1 MSCCAHG
8 VELAAAIG
16 RASSQDEIALASR
29 DLGNGSWQTS
39 LSVPDMH
46 CGACI
51 QSIEGALSQL
61 RHVERARANLT
72 TRRVAVTWRGTAPP
86 DMISALAAVGYKAHL
101 DEAEDRSFDPE
112 MVHLIRALAVS
123 GFAAMNIMMLS
134 VSIWSGAE
142 AETRQAFHWISAALA
157 LPTLFYSGGVFYR
170 SAWTALRHGRTN
182 MDVPISIGITLA
194 FGLSLYDTL
203 HQGHQAYFD
212 AATSLIFFLLIGR
225 TLDHAMRQRARS
237 VVRSLLRLSPRGATV
252 ERPDGS
258 RDYLPIGEIEPG
270 MAIILAA
277 GDRAPVDGQVVSGSS
292 SLDCALATG
301 ESMPV
306 AVAAG
311 SFVQAGALNLSAP
324 VRLMATAR
332 ARDSFLAEMTRLM
345 EAAEDGRARYRR
357 IADRA
362 ARLYSPVVHLAA
374 LVTFLG
380 WMAASGNWHNAT
392 SIAIAVLIITCPCAL
407 GLAVPIVQVIAA
419 RRLFD
424 AGIMM
429 KDGSAIERLAEVE
442 AVCFDK
448 TGTLTIGTP
457 RVDLRG
463 VSPGALEI
471 AAALARHSN
480 HPVSQAIAMAA
491 PGGAGRRLD
500 ASDVTEQAGLG
511 LEAHLDGR
519 RFRLG
524 RASWALGMQDAPD
537 GTVLS
542 CDGREMARFE
552 IAEALRP
559 DAAETVK
566 LLRHAGLSVEILS
579 GDRPSAVAGI
589 AKALDIEDFAA
600 GLMPGEKVARL
611 AAAKAGG
618 RRTLMVGDGL
628 NDAPA
633 LSAAHV
639 SMAPAT
645 AADIGRSAADFV
657 FLHDSLVA
665 IPVALD
671 IAHRANRLVRQNFV
685 IAIVYNALAVPVAM
699 AGYVTPL
706 LAALAMSVSS
716 IIVVANALRLR
727 PAGPTVEKVA
737 SIPVERMSMA
747 AAK

>member
-1 MSCCAHG
+1 MSCCAYG

-16 RASSQDEIALASR
+16 RTSSLEEVALASR

-39 LSVPDMH
+39 LSVPDLH

-51 QSIEGALSQL
+51 RSVEDAVSQL
-61 RHVERARANLT
+61 EGVERARANLT
-72 TRRVAVTWRGTAPP
+72 TRRLAVTWRGPAPP
-86 DMISALAAVGYKAHL
+86 DMIAALAAVGYKAHL
-101 DEAEDRSFDPE
+101 DEAEDRTFDPE
-112 MVHLIRALAVS
+112 LSRLIRALAVA

-157 LPTLFYSGGVFYR
+157 LPALLYSGGIFYR
-170 SAWTALRHGRTN
+170 SAWRALRHGRTN

-203 HQGHQAYFD
+203 HHGHQAYFD

-225 TLDHAMRQRARS
+225 TLDHAMRQRARG
-237 VVRSLLRLSPRGATV
+237 VIGSLMRLSPRGATV
-252 ERPDGS
+252 ERRDGS
-258 RDYLPIGEIEPG
+258 RDYLSVGEIEPG
-270 MAIILAA
+270 MAIVLAA
-277 GDRAPVDGQVVSGSS
+277 GDRVPVDGRIVSGTSH
-292 SLDCALATG
+292 LDCALATG

-311 SFVQAGALNLSAP
+311 SVVQAGALNLSGP
-324 VRLMATAR
+324 LRLVATAR

-374 LVTFLG
+374 FLTFLG
-380 WMAASGNWHNAT
+380 WMVTNGDWHNAT

-407 GLAVPIVQVIAA
+407 GLAVPIVQVVAA

-429 KDGSAIERLAEVE
+429 KDGSAIERLAEVG

-463 VSPGALEI
+463 ISSGTLEI
-471 AAALARHSN
+471 AGALARHSS
-480 HPVSQAIAMAA
+480 HPVSRAIAMAA
-491 PGGAGRRLD
+491 PD
-500 ASDVTEQAGLG
+500 ATKGQVEFADVTEQAGLG
-511 LEAHLDGR
+511 LEAFLDGQR
-519 RFRLG
+519 YRLG
-524 RASWALGMQDAPD
+524 RASWALGAQGVPD

-542 CDGREMARFE
+542 CNGREVARFE
-552 IAEALRP
+552 MAETLRP
-559 DAAETVK
+559 GAVETMK
-566 LLRHAGLSVEILS
+566 LLRDAGLSVGILS
-579 GDRPSAVAGI
+579 GDRPSAVADI
-589 AKALDIEDFAA
+589 ARALDVTDFTAS
-600 GLMPGEKVARL
+600 LMPADKVARL
-611 AAAKAGG
+611 ARAKAEG

-657 FLHDSLVA
+657 FLRDSLAA
-665 IPVALD
+665 IPAALD
-671 IAHRANRLVRQNFV
+671 IAHKAGHLVRQNFA
-685 IAIVYNALAVPVAM
+685 IAIVYNALAIPVAI

-716 IIVVANALRLR
+716 VIVVANALRLR
-727 PAGPTVEKVA
+727 PPSQAVERAGPAVA
-737 SIPVERMSMA
+737 ERMSA
-747 AAK
+747 VTAE

>member
-8 VELAAAIG
+8 VELTAAIG
-16 RASSQDEIALASR
+16 RASSQDEITLASR
-29 DLGNGSWQTS
+29 DLGNGSRQTS
-39 LSVPDMH
+39 LSVPGMH

-51 QSIEGALSQL
+51 QSVEDALSRLPQ
-61 RHVERARANLT
+61 VERARANLT

-86 DMISALAAVGYKAHL
+86 DMIAALAAVGYKAHL
-101 DEAEDRSFDPE
+101 DEAEERNFDPE
-112 MVHLIRALAVS
+112 MAYLIRALAVS

-157 LPTLFYSGGVFYR
+157 LPTLLYSGGVFYR
-170 SAWTALRHGRTN
+170 SAWAALRHGRTN

-203 HQGHQAYFD
+203 HHGHQAYFD

-225 TLDHAMRQRARS
+225 TLDHAMRQRARG
-237 VVRSLLRLSPRGATV
+237 VIGSLLRLSPRGATV
-252 ERPDGS
+252 ERSDGS

-270 MAIILAA
+270 MTIILAV
-277 GDRAPVDGQVVSGSS
+277 GDRVPVDGRIVSGTS

-306 AVAAG
+306 AVAVG
-311 SFVQAGALNLSAP
+311 SFVQAGALNLGAP
-324 VRLMATAR
+324 VRFIATAH

-374 LVTFLG
+374 FLTFLG
-380 WMAASGNWHNAT
+380 WMAVSGDWHNAT

-407 GLAVPIVQVIAA
+407 GLAVPIVQVVAA

-429 KDGSAIERLAEVE
+429 KDGSAIERLAEIE

-457 RVDLRG
+457 RIDLRG

-471 AAALARHSN
+471 AGALARHSN
-480 HPVSQAIAMAA
+480 HPVSQAIAIAA
-491 PGGAGRRLD
+491 SDTAGRRADL
-500 ASDVTEQAGLG
+500 SEVSEEAGLG
-511 LEAHLDGR
+511 LEAILDGQR
-519 RFRLG
+519 YRLG
-524 RASWALGMQDAPD
+524 RASWALDAQSAPD
-537 GTVLS
+537 GTILS
-542 CDGREMARFE
+542 CNGKEIARFE

-559 DAAETVK
+559 GAVETVK
-566 LLRHAGLSVEILS
+566 RLHQAGLSVEILS
-579 GDRPSAVAGI
+579 GDRSSAVAGI
-589 AKALDIEDFAA
+589 AKALDIEDFEA
-600 GLMPGEKVARL
+600 GLMPGDKVARL
-611 AAAKAGG
+611 SQAKAEG

-657 FLHDSLVA
+657 FLYDSLAA
-665 IPVALD
+665 IPAALD
-671 IAHRANRLVRQNFV
+671 IAHKAGRLVRQNFA
-685 IAIVYNALAVPVAM
+685 IAIGYNALAIPVAM

-716 IIVVANALRLR
+716 VVVVANALRLR
-727 PAGPTVEKVA
+727 PSSRTVEEVTSA
-737 SIPVERMSMA
+737 RAERLRMVT
-747 AAK
+747 AK

>member
-8 VELAAAIG
+8 VELTAAIG

-29 DLGNGSWQTS
+29 DLGNGSRQTS
-39 LSVPDMH
+39 LSVPGMH

-51 QSIEGALSQL
+51 QSVEDALSRLPQ
-61 RHVERARANLT
+61 VERARANLT

-86 DMISALAAVGYKAHL
+86 DMIGALAAAGYKAHL
-101 DEAEDRSFDPE
+101 DEAEERSFDPE
-112 MVHLIRALAVS
+112 MAYLIRALAVS
-123 GFAAMNIMMLS
+123 GFTAMNIMMLS

-157 LPTLFYSGGVFYR
+157 LPTLLYSGGVFYR
-170 SAWTALRHGRTN
+170 SAWAALRHGRTN

-203 HQGHQAYFD
+203 HHGHQAYFD

-225 TLDHAMRQRARS
+225 TLDHAMRQRARG
-237 VVRSLLRLSPRGATV
+237 VIGSLLRLSPRGATV
-252 ERPDGS
+252 ERSDGS
-258 RDYLPIGEIEPG
+258 RDYLPIGEVEPG
-270 MAIILAA
+270 MTIILAV
-277 GDRAPVDGQVVSGSS
+277 GDRVPVDGRIVSGTS

-311 SFVQAGALNLSAP
+311 SFVQAGALNLGAP
-324 VRLMATAR
+324 VRFIATAH

-374 LVTFLG
+374 FLTFLG
-380 WMAASGNWHNAT
+380 WMAVSGDWHNAT

-407 GLAVPIVQVIAA
+407 GLAVPIVQVVAA

-429 KDGSAIERLAEVE
+429 KDGSAIERLAEIE

-457 RVDLRG
+457 RIDLRG

-471 AAALARHSN
+471 AGALARHSN
-480 HPVSQAIAMAA
+480 HPVSQAIAIAA
-491 PGGAGRRLD
+491 SDTAGRRADL
-500 ASDVTEQAGLG
+500 SEVSEEAGLG
-511 LEAHLDGR
+511 LEAILDGQR
-519 RFRLG
+519 YRLG
-524 RASWALGMQDAPD
+524 RASWALDAQSAPD

-542 CDGREMARFE
+542 CNGKEIARFE
-552 IAEALRP
+552 IAETLRP
-559 DAAETVK
+559 GAVETVK
-566 LLRHAGLSVEILS
+566 RLRHAGLSVEILS
-579 GDRPSAVAGI
+579 GDRSSAVAGI
-589 AKALDIEDFAA
+589 AKALDIKDFAA
-600 GLMPGEKVARL
+600 GLMPGDKVARL
-611 AAAKAGG
+611 AQAKAEG

-657 FLHDSLVA
+657 FLYDSLAA
-665 IPVALD
+665 IPAALD
-671 IAHRANRLVRQNFV
+671 IAHKAGRLVRQNFA
-685 IAIVYNALAVPVAM
+685 IAIGYNALAIPVAM

-727 PAGPTVEKVA
+727 PTGRTVEEVT
-737 SIPVERMSMA
+737 STRSERLRMVT
-747 AAK
+747 AK

>member
-8 VELAAAIG
+8 VELTAAIG

-29 DLGNGSWQTS
+29 DLGNGSRQTS
-39 LSVPDMH
+39 LSVPGMH

-51 QSIEGALSQL
+51 QSVEDALSRLPQ
-61 RHVERARANLT
+61 VERARANLT

-86 DMISALAAVGYKAHL
+86 DMIGALAAAGYKAHL
-101 DEAEDRSFDPE
+101 DEAEERSFDPE
-112 MVHLIRALAVS
+112 MAYLIRALAVS

-157 LPTLFYSGGVFYR
+157 LPTLLYSGGVFYR
-170 SAWTALRHGRTN
+170 SAWAALRHGRTN

-203 HQGHQAYFD
+203 HHGHQAYFD

-225 TLDHAMRQRARS
+225 TLDHAMRQRARG
-237 VVRSLLRLSPRGATV
+237 VIGSLLRLSPRGATV
-252 ERPDGS
+252 ERSDGS
-258 RDYLPIGEIEPG
+258 RDYLPIGEVEPG
-270 MAIILAA
+270 MTIILAV
-277 GDRAPVDGQVVSGSS
+277 GDRVPVDGRIVSGTS

-311 SFVQAGALNLSAP
+311 SFVQAGALNLGAP
-324 VRLMATAR
+324 VRFIATAH

-374 LVTFLG
+374 FLTFLG
-380 WMAASGNWHNAT
+380 WMAVSGDWHNAT

-407 GLAVPIVQVIAA
+407 GLAVPIVQVVAA

-429 KDGSAIERLAEVE
+429 KDGSAIERLAEIE

-457 RVDLRG
+457 RIDLRG

-471 AAALARHSN
+471 AGALARHSN
-480 HPVSQAIAMAA
+480 HPVSQAIAIAA
-491 PGGAGRRLD
+491 SDTAGRRADL
-500 ASDVTEQAGLG
+500 SEVSEEAGLG
-511 LEAHLDGR
+511 LEAILDGQR
-519 RFRLG
+519 YRLG
-524 RASWALGMQDAPD
+524 RASWALDAQSAPD

-542 CDGREMARFE
+542 CNGKEIARFE
-552 IAEALRP
+552 IAETLRP
-559 DAAETVK
+559 GAVETVK
-566 LLRHAGLSVEILS
+566 RLRHAGLSVEILS
-579 GDRPSAVAGI
+579 GDRSSAVAGI
-589 AKALDIEDFAA
+589 AKALDIKDFAA
-600 GLMPGEKVARL
+600 GLMPGDKVARL
-611 AAAKAGG
+611 AQAKAEG

-657 FLHDSLVA
+657 FLYDSLAA
-665 IPVALD
+665 IPAALD
-671 IAHRANRLVRQNFV
+671 IAHKAGRLVRQNFA
-685 IAIVYNALAVPVAM
+685 IAIGYNALAIPVAM

-727 PAGPTVEKVA
+727 PTGRTVEEVT
-737 SIPVERMSMA
+737 STRSERLRMVT
-747 AAK
+747 AK

>member
-8 VELAAAIG
+8 VELTAAIG

-29 DLGNGSWQTS
+29 DLGNGSRQTS
-39 LSVPDMH
+39 LSVPGMH

-51 QSIEGALSQL
+51 QSVEDALSRLPQ
-61 RHVERARANLT
+61 VERARANLT

-86 DMISALAAVGYKAHL
+86 DMIAALAAAGYKAHL
-101 DEAEDRSFDPE
+101 DEAEERSFDPE
-112 MVHLIRALAVS
+112 MAYLIRALAVS

-157 LPTLFYSGGVFYR
+157 LPTLLYSGGVFYR
-170 SAWTALRHGRTN
+170 SAWAALRHGRTN

-203 HQGHQAYFD
+203 HHGHQAYFD

-225 TLDHAMRQRARS
+225 TLDHAMRQRARG
-237 VVRSLLRLSPRGATV
+237 VIGSLLRLSPRGATV
-252 ERPDGS
+252 ERSDGS

-270 MAIILAA
+270 MTIILAV
-277 GDRAPVDGQVVSGSS
+277 GDRVPVDGRIVSGTS

-311 SFVQAGALNLSAP
+311 SFVQAGALNLGAP
-324 VRLMATAR
+324 VRFIATAH

-374 LVTFLG
+374 FLTFLG
-380 WMAASGNWHNAT
+380 WMAVSGDWHNAT

-407 GLAVPIVQVIAA
+407 GLAVPIVQVVAA

-429 KDGSAIERLAEVE
+429 KDGSAIERLAEIE

-457 RVDLRG
+457 RIDLRG

-471 AAALARHSN
+471 AGALARHSN
-480 HPVSQAIAMAA
+480 HPVSQAIAIAA
-491 PGGAGRRLD
+491 SDTAGRRADL
-500 ASDVTEQAGLG
+500 SEVSEEAGLG
-511 LEAHLDGR
+511 LEAILDGQR
-519 RFRLG
+519 YRLG
-524 RASWALGMQDAPD
+524 RASWALDAQSALD
-537 GTVLS
+537 GTILS
-542 CDGREMARFE
+542 CNGKEIARFE

-559 DAAETVK
+559 GAVETVK
-566 LLRHAGLSVEILS
+566 RLRQAGLSVEILS
-579 GDRPSAVAGI
+579 GDRSSAVAGI
-589 AKALDIEDFAA
+589 AKALDIENFAA
-600 GLMPGEKVARL
+600 GLMPGDKVARL
-611 AAAKAGG
+611 SQAKAEG

-657 FLHDSLVA
+657 FLYDSLAA
-665 IPVALD
+665 IPAALD
-671 IAHRANRLVRQNFV
+671 IAHKAGRLVRQNFA
-685 IAIVYNALAVPVAM
+685 IAIGYNALAIPVAM

-727 PAGPTVEKVA
+727 PTGRTVEEVTSA
-737 SIPVERMSMA
+737 RAERLRMVT
-747 AAK
+747 AK

>member
-8 VELAAAIG
+8 VELTAAIG

-39 LSVPDMH
+39 LSVPGMH
-46 CGACI
+46 CGTCI
-51 QSIEGALSQL
+51 QSVEEALSRLPQ
-61 RHVERARANLT
+61 VERARANLT

-86 DMISALAAVGYKAHL
+86 DMIAALAAVGYKAHL
-101 DEAEDRSFDPE
+101 DEAEERTFDPE
-112 MVHLIRALAVS
+112 MARLIRALAVS

-157 LPTLFYSGGVFYR
+157 LPTLIYSGGIFYR
-170 SAWTALRHGRTN
+170 SAWAALRRGRTN

-203 HQGHQAYFD
+203 HHGHQAYFD

-225 TLDHAMRQRARS
+225 TLDHAMRQRARG
-237 VVRSLLRLSPRGATV
+237 VIGSLIRLSPRGATV
-252 ERPDGS
+252 ERSDGS

-270 MAIILAA
+270 MAIILAV
-277 GDRAPVDGQVVSGSS
+277 GDRVPVDGRVVSGTS

-306 AVAAG
+306 AVTTG

-324 VRLMATAR
+324 VRLVAAAR

-374 LVTFLG
+374 FLTFLG
-380 WMAASGNWHNAT
+380 WMAVNGDWHNAT

-407 GLAVPIVQVIAA
+407 GLAVPIVQVVAA

-457 RVDLRG
+457 RADLRG
-463 VSPGALEI
+463 VAPEALEI
-471 AAALARHSN
+471 AGLLARHSS

-491 PGGAGRRLD
+491 PGAAGRHADL
-500 ASDVTEQAGLG
+500 SEVSEQAGLG
-511 LEAHLDGR
+511 LEAHLDGQR
-519 RFRLG
+519 YRLG
-524 RASWALGMQDAPD
+524 RASWALDAQSAAD

-542 CDGREMARFE
+542 CNGKEIARFA
-552 IAEALRP
+552 IAETLRP
-559 DAAETVK
+559 GAVETVK
-566 LLRHAGLSVEILS
+566 LLRHAGLSVTILS
-579 GDRPSAVAGI
+579 GDRSSAVAGI

-600 GLMPGEKVARL
+600 GLLPGDKVARL
-611 AAAKAGG
+611 AQAKAEG

-645 AADIGRSAADFV
+645 AADIGRSTADFV
-657 FLHDSLVA
+657 FLYDSLAA
-665 IPVALD
+665 IPAALD
-671 IAHRANRLVRQNFV
+671 IAHKAGRLVRQNFA
-685 IAIVYNALAVPVAM
+685 IAIGYNALAIPVAM

-716 IIVVANALRLR
+716 VIVVANALRLR
-727 PAGPTVEKVA
+727 PAGHTIEEEVA
-737 SIPVERMSMA
+737 PSAERLRMV